1 MQRAGDTERLRRL
14 RLGEHHWKVSSI
26 VRPLRSGRHLFNSCR
41 DGRHQGKVGIVDAT
55 KNVLNVLNS
64 EHGATDGSVIKT
76 KAWTMLT
83 ADGHPSTRTSITDKL
98 VKRLPFHCRGRK
110 LSLPS
115 EFGNQ
120 RIPVIRMGRE
130 ECRAIQATTSFT
142 PS

>member
-1 MQRAGDTERLRRL
+1 MKQSGAELLVPVVAAHGLWHNSESV
-14 RLGEHHWKVSSI
+14 LGSC
-26 VRPLRSGRHLFNSCR
+26 NTCR

-83 ADGHPSTRTSITDKL
+83 ADGHPSTWTSITDKL

-120 RIPVIRMGRE
+120 RIPVITDGTRGM
-130 ECRAIQATTSFT
+130 
-142 PS
+142 PSDPSHNILHAFRLKSA